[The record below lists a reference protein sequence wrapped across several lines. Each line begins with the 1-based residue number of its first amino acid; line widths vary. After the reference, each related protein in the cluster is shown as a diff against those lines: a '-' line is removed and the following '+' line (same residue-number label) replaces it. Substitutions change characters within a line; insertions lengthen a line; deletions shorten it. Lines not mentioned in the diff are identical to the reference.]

1 MEVYSS
7 RCRIFGDFDKHT
19 NLISTKISTCDFLIK
34 VKSVT
39 ELNALVSS
47 LQKEMSSA
55 SKGTPTASPD
65 STRRMVAI
73 DNLVN
78 SRLPL
83 PNLNLPL

>member
-19 NLISTKISTCDFLIK
+19 NLILICAFLIK

-39 ELNALVSS
+39 ELNALVNS
-47 LQKEMSSA
+47 LQKEMSTA